1 MMPHAQLVRVLVGA
15 AILSAAGQVP
25 PVTAGEAGS
34 VSGTREASC
43 IVRIAADRDLLP
55 LNESLVAHLLDSSP
69 ILAEPA
75 REVMGLAGEDIERAV
90 TLYYNLL
97 NEAHTKSDSVLVG
110 SIFVAVDADAGR
122 SRPAAEE
129 FLRAVVQRL
138 ETALQKVG
146 EAQAQNLRQQHA
158 HVEQELQRVQAELEA
173 IGNRERELL
182 AAAGRGPLRRS
193 LIESASVRLQ
203 GDLDDA
209 ELVLAGLAAAEQALT
224 EQIAKVGQRAVEA
237 AETSPVVAEMAK
249 VVELREQRVEYLG
262 RMHEAGMVEG
272 TEMTAAQEQ
281 VALARVQLL
290 ERREAAAA
298 RAGAGVLE
306 KLNQELVQKSIEFA
320 GALARRQTLQARLAD
335 MRARNLLELSERW
348 ASEVELPRDQAERA
362 LQRLTSEQQ
371 ELAARLRSL
380 RLPEVS
386 VIGW

>member
-138 ETALQKVG
+138 ETALQKVARRSA
-146 EAQAQNLRQQHA
+146 EPAQQHA
-158 HVEQELQRVQAELEA
+158 HVEQELQRVQAESRRSGTA
-173 IGNRERELL
+173 SVSCWRRPAGGHC
-182 AAAGRGPLRRS
+182 AAASSISFCAATGRLGRC
-193 LIESASVRLQ
+193 
-203 GDLDDA
+203 

-272 TEMTAAQEQ
+272 TEMTAGQNK
-281 VALARVQLL
+281 LPWPRVQLL

-348 ASEVELPRDQAERA
+348 ASEVELPRDQAE
-362 LQRLTSEQQ
+362 QPCS
-371 ELAARLRSL
+371 
-380 RLPEVS
+380 
-386 VIGW
+386 G